1 MFNAT
6 MLAENRHTVLRRPL
20 DALKIKNFRTFTF
33 TELVDV
39 QAAADILTHDIMPIV
54 RMTRRV
60 AWPSLCDAMA
70 EWMVQFETTRARVLR
85 IERTSWRQHEQIY
98 KDNVLGVCLRMR
110 WAREVW
116 IRAHFDRL
124 CKQFQVETAVDLS
137 CALRACME
145 KDDSIVYCGFS
156 FTSKRPYYGMV
167 HNRAP
172 HQRWQEHWR
181 AILQHGSGMAIEKEQ
196 KYMFMSQHG
205 GAAKWHFLPYIT
217 CGQVIPVLKLK
228 TLESRII
235 GMYPNS
241 LNRMK
246 FPRALHSSVQVGK
259 RSLHVHDR
267 GRDNRIAGRGN
278 DTSVQ
283 MTVYACNAD
292 GSSKQ

>member
-1 MFNAT
+1 
-6 MLAENRHTVLRRPL
+6 
-20 DALKIKNFRTFTF
+20 
-33 TELVDV
+33 
-39 QAAADILTHDIMPIV
+39 
-54 RMTRRV
+54 
-60 AWPSLCDAMA
+60 
-70 EWMVQFETTRARVLR
+70 
-85 IERTSWRQHEQIY
+85 
-98 KDNVLGVCLRMR
+98 
-110 WAREVW
+110 
-116 IRAHFDRL
+116 
-124 CKQFQVETAVDLS
+124 
-137 CALRACME
+137 ME
-145 KDDSIVYCGFS
+145 KDDSIVYVGFS

-172 HQRWQEHWR
+172 HQRCQEHWR
-181 AILQHGSGMAIEKEQ
+181 AILQHGSGMAVEKEQ

-267 GRDNRIAGRGN
+267 SRDNRIAGRGN
-278 DTSVQ
+278 DTGVQ
-283 MTVYACNAD
+283 MTVFACNAD